1 MSISYNSSILKSLL
15 KVWVISNILPALF
28 IQIYN
33 YSPEDFWFNL
43 LFVFAC
49 GLLISVPA
57 MLILAIL
64 IKKWTNKKTVII
76 PISVFL
82 VFITFYIAGFR
93 CTDFPLAILYSITV
107 SGSILIINLKNTS
120 DY

>member
-1 MSISYNSSILKSLL
+1 MNISYNPSILKSLL
-15 KVWVISNILPALF
+15 KVWVISNILPALL

-33 YSPEDFWFNL
+33 YSPENFWFNL
-43 LFVFAC
+43 LFVSAC

-64 IKKWTNKKTVII
+64 IKRWTNKKTMII
-76 PISVFL
+76 PVSVLL
-82 VFITFYIAGFR
+82 VFITFYMAGFR
-93 CTDFPLAILYSITV
+93 CTDFPLAILYSITI
-107 SGSILIINLKNTS
+107 SGSILIINLKSKS